1 MASSG
6 ESSFYLHHLCC
17 LLDELVLPRQLVSSS
32 PFLFFSKDVE
42 TSLSKMRLF
51 GYIAVFADDVRD
63 DEKNYLASRMIETMK
78 TRSPT

>member
-6 ESSFYLHHLCC
+6 ESSFNLHHLCC

-32 PFLFFSKDVE
+32 PFLFFSKDAK

-51 GYIAVFADDVRD
+51 GYIVVVADDVRD
-63 DEKNYLASRMIETMK
+63 DEKNYLASCMIKTMK
-78 TRSPT
+78 KRSPT